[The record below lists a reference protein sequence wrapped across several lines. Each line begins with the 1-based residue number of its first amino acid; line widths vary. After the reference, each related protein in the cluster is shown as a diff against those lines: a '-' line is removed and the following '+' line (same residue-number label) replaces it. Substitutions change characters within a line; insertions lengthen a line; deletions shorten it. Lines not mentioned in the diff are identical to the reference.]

1 LVGFHCS
8 AQRGQVPSIA
18 FTCSAKRG
26 PVSSI
31 AFSWS
36 AKRPASGSLAE
47 TPQVIYFTILF
58 IDTPDRT
65 NARPARQVDPVQD
78 RDEQEDCLGPQV
90 GPHPV
95 PPRLH
100 YPYRF
105 CVLRRSQSASE
116 WSLQAA

>member
-1 LVGFHCS
+1 MMARIEASFR
-8 AQRGQVPSIA
+8 A
-18 FTCSAKRG
+18 
-26 PVSSI
+26 
-31 AFSWS
+31 
-36 AKRPASGSLAE
+36 PASGSLAE

-58 IDTPDRT
+58 IDAPDRT

-95 PPRLH
+95 PPRFH

-105 CVLRRSQSASE
+105 CLLAAEKLQGPPGLDTEMVAIEEVL
-116 WSLQAA
+116 